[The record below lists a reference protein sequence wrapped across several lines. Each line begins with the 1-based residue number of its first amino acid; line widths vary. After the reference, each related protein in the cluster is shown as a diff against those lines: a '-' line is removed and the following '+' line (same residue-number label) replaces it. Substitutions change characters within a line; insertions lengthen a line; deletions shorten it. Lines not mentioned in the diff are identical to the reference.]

1 MFHIEETDVLII
13 GGGPAGAMAAIY
25 AHRKHADLRIV
36 VLDKS
41 KIETS
46 GAAGRGMDALN
57 TIAVPPA
64 SQPEDIV
71 EHLTRVTEGVLDQEV
86 AYAYGQ
92 IGLQVINDLE
102 SIMGRAKGDL
112 FPVDEKG
119 NYKLYYLHPVD
130 KALMIPMHA
139 EEMKRA
145 MGKAVRQTGA
155 KVFDRTPA
163 IKIVM
168 ENERVAGVLAFN
180 MRTGD
185 YYYFKT
191 KAVCLTAG
199 CAGRIGIANSGYLAG
214 GYEFPGNSGDGYTL
228 AFEAGAELVNMEC
241 FQASVKI
248 VDHMGP
254 GCAYVGAPRGAKTT
268 NRLGETLGSHPYASG
283 DSRLRVW
290 KHYAEGK
297 GPLYLQMNHLPEEM
311 IRIIEK
317 VQFGAERTSRRAF
330 HRNRGEDYR
339 KPKSVEFGFGEDL
352 GACGGHSSCGINSNS
367 KGATNVPGL
376 FVAGDVDGG
385 LPHSYLGGAIGMG
398 SIIGAQ
404 AAIYARDN
412 NLLQFN
418 NIKPWIRKEIDTF
431 EQPLKRERGLP
442 TYMVEY
448 KARRRL
454 QHYLLPP
461 KNPDYLNIAIWWM
474 ERIRTED
481 LPEIKAVDYHDLIKA
496 HEIRSI
502 VTVGEMM
509 ARASLFREESRWGYQ
524 HWRVD
529 IPQKKPEWDGT
540 WVVVRK
546 NGDQMECLKRKVPA
560 PRWNFQDWMEYRY
573 PELTF
578 DVGETFKRG
587 TDVKNPVD
595 DPWMAEHLK
604 NEGMPAPR
612 RFMQQEDQ

>member
-1 MFHIEETDVLII
+1 MYHIKEADVLII
-13 GGGPAGAMAAIY
+13 GAGPAGAMAAIY
-25 AHRKHADLRIV
+25 ARRKDPDLCIV

-41 KIETS
+41 KMETS

-64 SQPEDIV
+64 SQPEDVV
-71 EHLTRVTEGVLDQEV
+71 EHLTSVTEGVLDQEV
-86 AYAYGQ
+86 AYVYGQ
-92 IGLQVINDLE
+92 RGLQVINDLE
-102 SIMGRAKGDL
+102 VMMNRPKGDL
-112 FPVDEKG
+112 FPVDGNG
-119 NYKLYYLHPVD
+119 NYKLYYLHSVD

-155 KVFDRTPA
+155 KVYDRTPA
-163 IKIVM
+163 IKIVT
-168 ENERVAGVLAFN
+168 ENGRIAGVLAFHL
-180 MRTGD
+180 RTGE
-185 YYYFKT
+185 YFYFKT
-191 KAVCLTAG
+191 KVVCLTAG
-199 CAGRIGIANSGYLAG
+199 CAGRIGMANSGYLAG

-228 AFEAGAELVNMEC
+228 AYEAGAELVNMEC

-268 NRLGETLGSHPYASG
+268 NRLEETLGSHPYASG

-311 IRIIEK
+311 ISIIEK
-317 VQFGAERTSRRAF
+317 VQFGAERTSRGTF
-330 HRNRGEDYR
+330 HRNRGENYR
-339 KPKSVEFGFGEDL
+339 KPKSVEFVFGEDL

-376 FVAGDVDGG
+376 YVAGDVDGG

-398 SIIGAQ
+398 SVIGEQ
-404 AAIYARDN
+404 AAIYAQN
-412 NLLQFN
+412 NALQAN
-418 NIKPWIRKEIDTF
+418 KKIKPWIRKEMEIF

-442 TYMVEY
+442 THLVEY

-461 KNPDYLNIAIWWM
+461 KNPDYLNIAVWWM
-474 ERIRTED
+474 QRIRRED
-481 LPEIKAVDYHDLIKA
+481 LPEIKAVDYHDLMKA

-502 VTVGEMM
+502 LLVGEMM
-509 ARASLFREESRWGYQ
+509 AMASLFREESRWGYQ
-524 HWRVD
+524 HWRID
-529 IPQKKPEWDGT
+529 IPEKKAEWDGI

-546 NGDQMECLKRKVPA
+546 NIDQMELVKRKVP
-560 PRWNFQDWMEYRY
+560 PPKWDFPDYMEYSY
-573 PELTF
+573 PELSF
-578 DVGETFKRG
+578 DVGQPFKRA
-587 TDVKNPVD
+587 TNIKNPSD
-595 DPWMAEHLK
+595 DPWMKAHLEK
-604 NEGMPAPR
+604 EGMATPR
-612 RFMQQEDQ
+612 RFMKQED

>member
-1 MFHIEETDVLII
+1 MYHIEETDVLII
-13 GGGPAGAMAAIY
+13 GAGPAGAMAAIY
-25 AHRKHADLRIV
+25 THRTDPGLRIA

-64 SQPEDIV
+64 SQPEDVV
-71 EHLTRVTEGVLDQEV
+71 EHLTMVTEGVLDQEV
-86 AYAYGQ
+86 AYAYGK
-92 IGLQVINDLE
+92 IGLRVIKDLE
-102 SIMGRAKGDL
+102 EIMNRTKGDL
-112 FPVDEKG
+112 FPVDENG
-119 NYKLYYLHPVD
+119 NYLLYYLHPVD

-155 KVFDRTPA
+155 RVFDRTPA
-163 IKIVM
+163 IKLVT
-168 ENERVAGVLAFN
+168 ENGRVSGVLAFN
-180 MRTGD
+180 MRTGE
-185 YYYFKT
+185 YFYFKT

-214 GYEFPGNSGDGYTL
+214 SYEFPGNSGDGY
-228 AFEAGAELVNMEC
+228 AVAYQAGAELVNMEC

-254 GCAYVGAPRGAKTT
+254 GCAYVGSPRGAKTT

-297 GPLYLQMNHLPEEM
+297 GPLYLEMDNLQEEM

-317 VQFGAERTSRRAF
+317 VQFGAERTSRGTF

-339 KPKSVEFGFGEDL
+339 KSKSVEFVFGEDL
-352 GACGGHSSCGINSNS
+352 GACGGHSSCGINSNA
-367 KGATNVPGL
+367 KGAANISGL
-376 FVAGDVDGG
+376 YVAGDVDGG

-398 SIIGAQ
+398 SIIGEQ
-404 AAIYARDN
+404 AAIYAQN
-412 NLLQFN
+412 NSAQTLD
-418 NIKPWIRKEIDTF
+418 NIKSWIRREMDIF

-442 TYMVEY
+442 THLVEY

-454 QHYLLPP
+454 QRYLLPP
-461 KNPDYLNIAIWWM
+461 KNPDYMNIAIWWM
-474 ERIRTED
+474 QRIRYED
-481 LPEIKAVDYHDLIKA
+481 LPEIKAVDYHDLVKV
-496 HEIRSI
+496 HEINSI
-502 VTVGEMM
+502 LTVGEMM
-509 ARASLFREESRWGYQ
+509 ARASLFRDESRWGYQ
-524 HWRVD
+524 HWRAD
-529 IPQKKPEWDGT
+529 IPRKKPEWDST

-546 NGDQMECLKRKVPA
+546 NGSQMECTKRKVPQFK
-560 PRWNFQDWMEYRY
+560 WNFQDWMEYRY
-573 PELTF
+573 PELSF
-578 DVGETFKRG
+578 DVGEPFHRVAN
-587 TDVKNPVD
+587 VKNPVD
-595 DPWMAEHLK
+595 DPWMKEHLEK
-604 NEGMPAPR
+604 EGPAPPR
-612 RFMQQEDQ
+612 RFLKQEAE